1 MSNKLYCKKGFFR
14 FRKDNGKEFIVDKR
28 KMEAICIDPNYLSYF
43 ARSILDSL
51 PMKELEEVANLKSY
65 KEFMQRNKVYGF
77 FDDFI
82 VIGFNFINLGTICE
96 GDIVV
101 QNRTLQKEYNV
112 PIKWAFVSMNLDVNH
127 VEMISFPDEEAEH
140 PYSILYYD
148 KRNIGGLRRTLFNE
162 YYRQLP
168 CNYNSNF
175 IDTPDIDNKSAYHKY
190 DNDKKVKTG
199 VKNDLLGKIE
209 VAYGN
214 GNKTKTDG
222 VSNREKIEKE
232 LEKEEKILEKTE
244 EVFDNLKPHTNSRKP
259 KAKNF
264 FGMYVR
270 KDDTYVCTNLDTDR
284 KCIVGGDLYEKI
296 IVRLYEHIGVNCER
310 ARYDK
315 SDFEI
320 IDVDDYCYRRFIVH
334 NLKTDEYI
342 KIPVIEKT
350 IEEIGKGRCVHVQFE
365 NLTYNSK
372 RVNTSYA
379 CEINTSAHS
388 ADKRT
393 WFCSRTVSEGGFVRY
408 RYLND

>member
-51 PMKELEEVANLKSY
+51 PMKELEEIASLKSY

-112 PIKWAFVSMNLDVNH
+112 PISWAFVSMNLDVNH
-127 VEMISFPDEEAEH
+127 VEMISFPDEKAEH

-148 KRNIGGLRRTLFNE
+148 KRNIGGLKRTLFNE

-175 IDTPDIDNKSAYHKY
+175 IDTPDIDNRSTYHKY

-209 VAYGN
+209 VAYGD
-214 GNKTKTDG
+214 KTKNNNEI
-222 VSNREKIEKE
+222 VNKEKIEKE
-232 LEKEEKILEKTE
+232 VEKVEEIFNNLESGNT
-244 EVFDNLKPHTNSRKP
+244 RKP
-259 KAKNF
+259 RDKNF

-342 KIPVIEKT
+342 RIPVIEKT
-350 IEEIGKGRCVHVQFE
+350 IEEIGKGRCVHVKFE

-372 RVNTSYA
+372 RANTSYA
-379 CEINTSAHS
+379 CEINTTAHG

-393 WFCSRTVSEGGFVRY
+393 WFCSRTVSEGGFVKY
-408 RYLND
+408 RYLNKLIV

>member
-51 PMKELEEVANLKSY
+51 PMKELEEVASLKSY

-96 GDIVV
+96 GDIIV
-101 QNRTLQKEYNV
+101 QNITLQKEYNV

-127 VEMISFPDEEAEH
+127 VEMISFPDEKAEH

-175 IDTPDIDNKSAYHKY
+175 IDTPDISNRSTYHKY

-209 VAYGN
+209 VAYGD
-214 GNKTKTDG
+214 KTKNNNEI
-222 VSNREKIEKE
+222 VNKEKIEKE
-232 LEKEEKILEKTE
+232 VEKVEEIFNNLESGNT
-244 EVFDNLKPHTNSRKP
+244 RKP
-259 KAKNF
+259 RDKNF

-342 KIPVIEKT
+342 RIPIIEKT

-372 RVNTSYA
+372 RANISYA
-379 CEINTSAHS
+379 CEINTTAHG

-393 WFCSRTVSEGGFVRY
+393 WFCSRTVSEGGFVKY
-408 RYLND
+408 RYLNKLIV

>member
-51 PMKELEEVANLKSY
+51 PMKELEEVASLKSY

-96 GDIVV
+96 GDIIV

-127 VEMISFPDEEAEH
+127 VEMISFPDEKAEH

-148 KRNIGGLRRTLFNE
+148 KRNIGGLKRTLFNE

-175 IDTPDIDNKSAYHKY
+175 MDSPDISIRSTYHKY
-190 DNDKKVKTG
+190 DNDRKVKTG

-209 VAYGN
+209 VAYGD
-214 GNKTKTDG
+214 KTKNNNEI
-222 VSNREKIEKE
+222 VNKEKIEKE
-232 LEKEEKILEKTE
+232 VEKVEEIFNNLESGNT
-244 EVFDNLKPHTNSRKP
+244 RKP
-259 KAKNF
+259 RDKNF

-342 KIPVIEKT
+342 RIPIIEKT
-350 IEEIGKGRCVHVQFE
+350 IEEIGKGRYVHVQFE

-379 CEINTSAHS
+379 CEINTSANS
-388 ADKRT
+388 AEKRT

>member
-51 PMKELEEVANLKSY
+51 PMKELEEVASLKSY

-112 PIKWAFVSMNLDVNH
+112 PISWAFVSMNLDVNH
-127 VEMISFPDEEAEH
+127 VEMISFPDEKAEH

-148 KRNIGGLRRTLFNE
+148 KRNIGGLKRTLFNE

-175 IDTPDIDNKSAYHKY
+175 IDTPDIDNRPVHNKY
-190 DNDKKVKTG
+190 NNDRKVKTG

-209 VAYGN
+209 VAYGD
-214 GNKTKTDG
+214 KTKNNNEI
-222 VSNREKIEKE
+222 VNKEKIEKE
-232 LEKEEKILEKTE
+232 VEKVEEIFNNLESGNT
-244 EVFDNLKPHTNSRKP
+244 RKP
-259 KAKNF
+259 KDKNF

-342 KIPVIEKT
+342 RIPIIEKT

-372 RVNTSYA
+372 RANTSYA
-379 CEINTSAHS
+379 CEINTTAHG

-393 WFCSRTVSEGGFVRY
+393 WFCSRTVSEGGFIKY
-408 RYLND
+408 RYLKDCVKGRSGD

>member
-51 PMKELEEVANLKSY
+51 PMKELEEVASLKSY

-112 PIKWAFVSMNLDVNH
+112 PISWAFVSMNLDVNH
-127 VEMISFPDEEAEH
+127 VEMISFPDEKAEH

-168 CNYNSNF
+168 CNYISNP
-175 IDTPDIDNKSAYHKY
+175 IDTPDISNRSTYHKY

-209 VAYGN
+209 VAYGD
-214 GNKTKTDG
+214 KTKNNNEI
-222 VSNREKIEKE
+222 VNKEKIEKE
-232 LEKEEKILEKTE
+232 VEKVEEIFNNLESGNT
-244 EVFDNLKPHTNSRKP
+244 RKP
-259 KAKNF
+259 RDKNF
-264 FGMYVR
+264 FGMYIR

-310 ARYDK
+310 ARYNK

-342 KIPVIEKT
+342 RIPVIEKT
-350 IEEIGKGRCVHVQFE
+350 IEEIGKGRCVHVKFE

-372 RVNTSYA
+372 RANTSYA
-379 CEINTSAHS
+379 CEINTTAHG

-393 WFCSRTVSEGGFVRY
+393 WFCSRTVSEGGFVKY
-408 RYLND
+408 RYLNK

>member
-1 MSNKLYCKKGFFR
+1 MSSKLYCKKWFFR
-14 FRKDNGKEFIVDKR
+14 FRNDNGKEFIVDKR

-51 PMKELEEVANLKSY
+51 PMKDLEEVASLKSY

-82 VIGFNFINLGTICE
+82 VVGFNLINLGTICE

-127 VEMISFPDEEAEH
+127 VEMISFPDEKAEH

-168 CNYNSNF
+168 CNYISNP
-175 IDTPDIDNKSAYHKY
+175 IDTPDISNRPVHHKY
-190 DNDKKVKTG
+190 DNDRKVKTG

-209 VAYGN
+209 VAYGD
-214 GNKTKTDG
+214 KTKNNNEI
-222 VSNREKIEKE
+222 VNKEKIEKE
-232 LEKEEKILEKTE
+232 VEKVEEIFNNLESGNT
-244 EVFDNLKPHTNSRKP
+244 RKP
-259 KAKNF
+259 KDKNF

-342 KIPVIEKT
+342 RIPVIEKT
-350 IEEIGKGRCVHVQFE
+350 IEEIGKGRCVHVKFE

-372 RVNTSYA
+372 RANTSYA
-379 CEINTSAHS
+379 CEINTTAHG

-393 WFCSRTVSEGGFVRY
+393 WFCSRTVSEGGFVKY
-408 RYLND
+408 RYLNKLIV

>member
-43 ARSILDSL
+43 ARSIIDSL
-51 PMKELEEVANLKSY
+51 PMEELEEIVSLKSY

-112 PIKWAFVSMNLDVNH
+112 PISWAFVSMNLDVNH
-127 VEMISFPDEEAEH
+127 VEMISFPDEKAEH

-175 IDTPDIDNKSAYHKY
+175 IDTPDIDNRSTYHKY
-190 DNDKKVKTG
+190 NNDKKVKTG

-209 VAYGN
+209 VVYGD
-214 GNKTKTDG
+214 KTKNNDE
-222 VSNREKIEKE
+222 VVNREKIEKE
-232 LEKEEKILEKTE
+232 VEKVEEIFNNLESGNT
-244 EVFDNLKPHTNSRKP
+244 RKP
-259 KAKNF
+259 RDKNF

-342 KIPVIEKT
+342 RIPVIKKT

-372 RVNTSYA
+372 RANTSYA
-379 CEINTSAHS
+379 CEINTTARGT
-388 ADKRT
+388 DKRT
-393 WFCSRTVSEGGFVRY
+393 WFCSRTVSEGGFVKY
-408 RYLND
+408 RYLNKLIV

>member
-43 ARSILDSL
+43 ARSIIDSL
-51 PMKELEEVANLKSY
+51 SMEELEEIVSLKSY
-65 KEFMQRNKVYGF
+65 KEFMQQNKVYGF

-101 QNRTLQKEYNV
+101 QNRTLQKEYNI

-127 VEMISFPDEEAEH
+127 VEMISFPDEKAEH

-175 IDTPDIDNKSAYHKY
+175 IDTPDISNRSTYHKY
-190 DNDKKVKTG
+190 ENDKKIKTG

-209 VAYGN
+209 VVYGD
-214 GNKTKTDG
+214 KTKNNDE
-222 VSNREKIEKE
+222 VVNKEKIEKE
-232 LEKEEKILEKTE
+232 VEKVEEIFNNLESGNT
-244 EVFDNLKPHTNSRKP
+244 RKP
-259 KAKNF
+259 RDKNF

-342 KIPVIEKT
+342 RIPVIEKT

-372 RVNTSYA
+372 RANTSYA
-379 CEINTSAHS
+379 CEINTTAHG

-393 WFCSRTVSEGGFVRY
+393 WFCSRTVSEGGFIKY
-408 RYLND
+408 RYLKDCVKGRSGD

>member
-51 PMKELEEVANLKSY
+51 PMKELEEVASLKSY

-127 VEMISFPDEEAEH
+127 VEMISFPDEKAEH

-148 KRNIGGLRRTLFNE
+148 KRNIGGLKRTLFNE

-175 IDTPDIDNKSAYHKY
+175 IDTPDIDNRSTYHKY

-209 VAYGN
+209 VAYGD
-214 GNKTKTDG
+214 KTKNNNEI
-222 VSNREKIEKE
+222 VNKEKIEKE
-232 LEKEEKILEKTE
+232 VEKVEEIFNNLESGNT
-244 EVFDNLKPHTNSRKP
+244 RKP
-259 KAKNF
+259 KDKNF

-320 IDVDDYCYRRFIVH
+320 IDVDDHCYRRFIVH

-342 KIPVIEKT
+342 KIPIIEKT

-372 RVNTSYA
+372 RANTSYA
-379 CEINTSAHS
+379 CEINTTAHG

-393 WFCSRTVSEGGFVRY
+393 WFCSRTVSEGGFIKY
-408 RYLND
+408 RYLKDCVKGRSGD

>member
-51 PMKELEEVANLKSY
+51 PMKELEEVASLKSY

-82 VIGFNFINLGTICE
+82 VVGFNFINLGTICE
-96 GDIVV
+96 GDIIV

-127 VEMISFPDEEAEH
+127 VEMISFPDEKAEH

-175 IDTPDIDNKSAYHKY
+175 IDTPDIDNRPTYHKY
-190 DNDKKVKTG
+190 DNDKKVKTE
-199 VKNDLLGKIE
+199 VKNELLGKIE

-214 GNKTKTDG
+214 KTKSDG
-222 VSNREKIEKE
+222 GYNREKIEKDI
-232 LEKEEKILEKTE
+232 EKVEEIFNSIE
-244 EVFDNLKPHTNSRKP
+244 ESRNNSRKP
-259 KAKNF
+259 KVKNF

-270 KDDTYVCTNLDTDR
+270 KDDTYVCTNLETYR
-284 KCIVGGDLYEKI
+284 KCVVGGDLYEKI
-296 IVRLYEHIGVNCER
+296 IVRLYEYKGVNCEKEG
-310 ARYDK
+310 YNK

-350 IEEIGKGRCVHVQFE
+350 IEEIGKGRCVHVYFE

-379 CEINTSAHS
+379 CEINTTAHS

>member
-43 ARSILDSL
+43 ARSIIDSL
-51 PMKELEEVANLKSY
+51 PMEELEEIVSLKSY

-82 VIGFNFINLGTICE
+82 VIGFDFINLGTICE

-127 VEMISFPDEEAEH
+127 VEMISFPDEKAEH

-148 KRNIGGLRRTLFNE
+148 KRNIGCLKRTLFNE

-168 CNYNSNF
+168 CNYISNP
-175 IDTPDIDNKSAYHKY
+175 IDTPDISNRPVHHKY
-190 DNDKKVKTG
+190 DNDRKVKTG

-214 GNKTKTDG
+214 GNKTKTDDG
-222 VSNREKIEKE
+222 SNREKIEKE
-232 LEKEEKILEKTE
+232 FEKVEEDFNSIE
-244 EVFDNLKPHTNSRKP
+244 ESHNNTRKP
-259 KAKNF
+259 KVKNF

-270 KDDTYVCTNLDTDR
+270 KDDTYVCTNLETDR
-284 KCIVGGDLYEKI
+284 KCVVGGDLYEKI

-342 KIPVIEKT
+342 RIPIIEKT

-372 RVNTSYA
+372 RANISYA
-379 CEINTSAHS
+379 CEINTTAHG

-393 WFCSRTVSEGGFVRY
+393 WFCSRTVSEGGFVKY
-408 RYLND
+408 RYLNKLIV

>member
-1 MSNKLYCKKGFFR
+1 
-14 FRKDNGKEFIVDKR
+14 
-28 KMEAICIDPNYLSYF
+28 MEAICIDPNYLSYF

-51 PMKELEEVANLKSY
+51 PMKELEEIASLKSY

-96 GDIVV
+96 GDIIV

-112 PIKWAFVSMNLDVNH
+112 PISWAFVSMNLDVNH
-127 VEMISFPDEEAEH
+127 VEMISFPDEKAEH

-148 KRNIGGLRRTLFNE
+148 KRNIGGLKRTLFNE

-168 CNYNSNF
+168 CNCTSNF
-175 IDTPDIDNKSAYHKY
+175 VDTPDIGDRPIHQKY
-190 DNDKKVKTG
+190 NNDKKVKTG

-209 VAYGN
+209 VVYGD
-214 GNKTKTDG
+214 KTKNNDE
-222 VSNREKIEKE
+222 VVNKEKIEKVE
-232 LEKEEKILEKTE
+232 EIFNNLESGNT
-244 EVFDNLKPHTNSRKP
+244 RKP
-259 KAKNF
+259 RDKNF

-372 RVNTSYA
+372 RANTSYA
-379 CEINTSAHS
+379 CEINTTARG

-393 WFCSRTVSEGGFVRY
+393 WFCSRTVSEGGFVKY
-408 RYLND
+408 RYLNKLIV

>member
-14 FRKDNGKEFIVDKR
+14 FRNDNGKEFIVDKR

-96 GDIVV
+96 GDIIV

-127 VEMISFPDEEAEH
+127 VEMISFPDEKAEH

-168 CNYNSNF
+168 CNCTSDF
-175 IDTPDIDNKSAYHKY
+175 IDTPDIGDRPIHQKY
-190 DNDKKVKTG
+190 NNDKKVKTG

-209 VAYGN
+209 VVYGD
-214 GNKTKTDG
+214 KTKNNNEI
-222 VSNREKIEKE
+222 VNKEKIEKE
-232 LEKEEKILEKTE
+232 VEKVEEIFNNLESGNT
-244 EVFDNLKPHTNSRKP
+244 RKP
-259 KAKNF
+259 RDKNF

-342 KIPVIEKT
+342 RIPIIEKT

-372 RVNTSYA
+372 RANTSYA
-379 CEINTSAHS
+379 CEINTTAHG

-393 WFCSRTVSEGGFVRY
+393 WFCSRTVSEGGFVKY
-408 RYLND
+408 RYLNKLIV

>member
-14 FRKDNGKEFIVDKR
+14 FRNDNGKEFIVDKR

-43 ARSILDSL
+43 ARSIIDSL
-51 PMKELEEVANLKSY
+51 PMEELEEIVSLKSY

-82 VIGFNFINLGTICE
+82 VIGFDFINLGTICE
-96 GDIVV
+96 GDIIV

-127 VEMISFPDEEAEH
+127 VEMISFPDEKAEH

-168 CNYNSNF
+168 CNYISNP
-175 IDTPDIDNKSAYHKY
+175 IDTPDISNRPVYHKY
-190 DNDKKVKTG
+190 NNDKNIKTG

-209 VAYGN
+209 VVYGD
-214 GNKTKTDG
+214 KTK
-222 VSNREKIEKE
+222 SNDEVVNKEKIEKE
-232 LEKEEKILEKTE
+232 VEKVEEIFNNLESGNT
-244 EVFDNLKPHTNSRKP
+244 RKP
-259 KAKNF
+259 RDKNF

-270 KDDTYVCTNLDTDR
+270 KDDTYVCTNLDTAR

-342 KIPVIEKT
+342 RIPVIEKT

-372 RVNTSYA
+372 RANTSYA
-379 CEINTSAHS
+379 CEINTTAHG

-393 WFCSRTVSEGGFVRY
+393 WFCSRTVSERGFVKY
-408 RYLND
+408 RYLNKLIV

>member
-43 ARSILDSL
+43 ARSIIDSL
-51 PMKELEEVANLKSY
+51 SMEELNEVVNLKSY

-77 FDDFI
+77 FDDFV

-96 GDIVV
+96 GDVIVK
-101 QNRTLQKEYNV
+101 NKTLQKEYNV
-112 PIKWAFVSMNLDVNH
+112 PIRWAFVSMNLDVNH
-127 VEMISFPDEEAEH
+127 IELISFPDEEAEH

-168 CNYNSNF
+168 CNYTSNF
-175 IDTPDIDNKSAYHKY
+175 TEEPDISNNYVKKY
-190 DNDKKVKTG
+190 DTDKRYKTE
-199 VKNDLLGKIE
+199 VKNELLGKIE
-209 VAYGN
+209 VVYGN
-214 GNKTKTDG
+214 KEKTNND
-222 VSNREKIEKE
+222 VNS
-232 LEKEEKILEKTE
+232 EKEEKILEKTE

-264 FGMYVR
+264 FCMYVR
-270 KDDTYVCTNLDTDR
+270 KDDTYVCTNLETDR
-284 KCIVGGDLYEKI
+284 KCVVGGDLYEKI
-296 IVRLYEHIGVNCER
+296 IVRLYEHKGVNCEKEG
-310 ARYDK
+310 YTK

-320 IDVDDYCYRRFIVH
+320 NDIDDYCYRRFIVH

-342 KIPVIEKT
+342 RIPVIEKT
-350 IEEIGKGRCVHVQFE
+350 IEEIGKGRCVHVHFE
-365 NLTYNSK
+365 NLSYNSK
-372 RVNTSYA
+372 RANTSYA
-379 CEINTSAHS
+379 CEINTTARD

-393 WFCSRTVSEGGFVRY
+393 WFCSCTVSEGGFVKY
-408 RYLND
+408 KYLNK

>member
-51 PMKELEEVANLKSY
+51 PMKELEEVASLKSY

-112 PIKWAFVSMNLDVNH
+112 PISWAFVSMNLDVNH
-127 VEMISFPDEEAEH
+127 VEMISFPDEKAEH

-148 KRNIGGLRRTLFNE
+148 KRNIGGLKRTLFNE

-175 IDTPDIDNKSAYHKY
+175 IDTPDISNRPVYNKYNNHK
-190 DNDKKVKTG
+190 NIKTG

-209 VAYGN
+209 VVYGD
-214 GNKTKTDG
+214 KTK
-222 VSNREKIEKE
+222 SNDEVVNKEKIEKE
-232 LEKEEKILEKTE
+232 VEKVEEIFNNLESGNT
-244 EVFDNLKPHTNSRKP
+244 RKP
-259 KAKNF
+259 RDKNF

-350 IEEIGKGRCVHVQFE
+350 IEEIGKGRCVHVSFE

-372 RVNTSYA
+372 RSNTSYA
-379 CEINTSAHS
+379 CEINTTSKSA
-388 ADKRT
+388 AKRT
-393 WFCSRTVSEGGFVRY
+393 WFCSRTVSENGFVRY
-408 RYLND
+408 RYLNE

>member
-51 PMKELEEVANLKSY
+51 PMKELEEIASLKSY

-112 PIKWAFVSMNLDVNH
+112 PIRWAFVSMNLDVNH
-127 VEMISFPDEEAEH
+127 VELISFPDEKAEH

-168 CNYNSNF
+168 CNYTSNF
-175 IDTPDIDNKSAYHKY
+175 TEEPDISNNYVKKY
-190 DNDKKVKTG
+190 DTDKRYKTE

-214 GNKTKTDG
+214 KTKTDDG
-222 VSNREKIEKE
+222 VNSK
-232 LEKEEKILEKTE
+232 KEENVFENVEEILNCLET
-244 EVFDNLKPHTNSRKP
+244 HTNSRKP
-259 KAKNF
+259 KVKNF

-270 KDDTYVCTNLDTDR
+270 KDDTYVCTNLETDR

-296 IVRLYEHIGVNCER
+296 IVRLYEHKGINCEKEG
-310 ARYDK
+310 YNK
-315 SDFEI
+315 SDFAI
-320 IDVDDYCYRRFIVH
+320 SDVDDYCYRRFIVH

-350 IEEIGKGRCVHVQFE
+350 MEEIGKGRYVHVRFD

-379 CEINTSAHS
+379 CEINTTSHS

-393 WFCSRTVSEGGFVRY
+393 WFCSRTVSENGFVRY

>member
-51 PMKELEEVANLKSY
+51 PMKELEEVASLKSY

-127 VEMISFPDEEAEH
+127 VEMISFPDEKAEH

-148 KRNIGGLRRTLFNE
+148 KRNIGGLKRTLFNE

-175 IDTPDIDNKSAYHKY
+175 MDSPDISNRSTYHKY
-190 DNDKKVKTG
+190 DNDRKVKTG

-209 VAYGN
+209 VAYGD
-214 GNKTKTDG
+214 KTKNNNEI
-222 VSNREKIEKE
+222 VNKEKIEKE
-232 LEKEEKILEKTE
+232 VEKVEEIFNNLESGNT
-244 EVFDNLKPHTNSRKP
+244 RKP
-259 KAKNF
+259 RDKNF

-342 KIPVIEKT
+342 RIPIIEKT

-372 RVNTSYA
+372 RANTSYA
-379 CEINTSAHS
+379 CEINTTAHG

-393 WFCSRTVSEGGFVRY
+393 WFCSRTVSEGGFVKY
-408 RYLND
+408 RYLNKLIVF

>member
-43 ARSILDSL
+43 ARSIIDSL
-51 PMKELEEVANLKSY
+51 LMEELEEIVSLKSY

-82 VIGFNFINLGTICE
+82 VVGFNFINLGTICE

-112 PIKWAFVSMNLDVNH
+112 PISWAFVSMNLDVNH
-127 VEMISFPDEEAEH
+127 VEMISFPDEKAEH

-175 IDTPDIDNKSAYHKY
+175 IDTPDISNRSTYHKY

-209 VAYGN
+209 VVYGD
-214 GNKTKTDG
+214 KTKNNDE
-222 VSNREKIEKE
+222 VVNKEKIEKE
-232 LEKEEKILEKTE
+232 VEKVEEIFNNLES
-244 EVFDNLKPHTNSRKP
+244 TNTRKP
-259 KAKNF
+259 RDKNF

-342 KIPVIEKT
+342 RIPIIEKT

-372 RVNTSYA
+372 RANTSYA
-379 CEINTSAHS
+379 CEINTTAHG

-393 WFCSRTVSEGGFVRY
+393 WFCSRTVSEGGFVKY
-408 RYLND
+408 RYLNKLIVF

>member
-51 PMKELEEVANLKSY
+51 PMKELEEIASLKSY

-82 VIGFNFINLGTICE
+82 VVGFDFINLGTICE
-96 GDIVV
+96 GDIIV
-101 QNRTLQKEYNV
+101 QNRTLQKEYSV

-127 VEMISFPDEEAEH
+127 VEMISFPDEKAEH

-175 IDTPDIDNKSAYHKY
+175 MDSPDISNRPVHHKY
-190 DNDKKVKTG
+190 DNDRKVKTG

-209 VAYGN
+209 VAYGD
-214 GNKTKTDG
+214 KTKNNNEI
-222 VSNREKIEKE
+222 VNKEKIEKE
-232 LEKEEKILEKTE
+232 VEKVEEIFNNLES
-244 EVFDNLKPHTNSRKP
+244 TNSRKP
-259 KAKNF
+259 RDKNF

-342 KIPVIEKT
+342 RIPIIEKT

-372 RVNTSYA
+372 RANTSYA
-379 CEINTSAHS
+379 CEINTTAHG

-393 WFCSRTVSEGGFVRY
+393 WFCSRTVSEGGFVKY
-408 RYLND
+408 RYLNKLIVF

>member
-51 PMKELEEVANLKSY
+51 PMKELEEVASLKSY

-127 VEMISFPDEEAEH
+127 VEMISFPDEKAEH

-148 KRNIGGLRRTLFNE
+148 KRNIGCLKRTLFNE

-168 CNYNSNF
+168 CNYISNP
-175 IDTPDIDNKSAYHKY
+175 IDTPDISNRPVHHKY
-190 DNDKKVKTG
+190 DNDRKVKTG

-209 VAYGN
+209 VAYGD
-214 GNKTKTDG
+214 KTKNNNEI
-222 VSNREKIEKE
+222 VNKEKIEKE
-232 LEKEEKILEKTE
+232 VEKEEEIFNNLESGNT
-244 EVFDNLKPHTNSRKP
+244 RKP
-259 KAKNF
+259 RDKNF

-270 KDDTYVCTNLDTDR
+270 KDDTYVCTNLDTNR

-342 KIPVIEKT
+342 RIPVIEKT

-372 RVNTSYA
+372 RANTSYA
-379 CEINTSAHS
+379 CEINTTAHG

-393 WFCSRTVSEGGFVRY
+393 WFCSRTVSEGGFVKY
-408 RYLND
+408 RYLNKLIV

>member
-51 PMKELEEVANLKSY
+51 PMKELEEVASLKSY

-127 VEMISFPDEEAEH
+127 VEMISFPDEKAEH

-148 KRNIGGLRRTLFNE
+148 KRNIGGLKRTLFNE

-175 IDTPDIDNKSAYHKY
+175 IDTPDIDNRSTYHKY
-190 DNDKKVKTG
+190 NNDKKIKTG

-209 VAYGN
+209 VVYGD
-214 GNKTKTDG
+214 KTKNNDETVDK
-222 VSNREKIEKE
+222 EKIETVE
-232 LEKEEKILEKTE
+232 EIFNNLES
-244 EVFDNLKPHTNSRKP
+244 TNSRKP
-259 KAKNF
+259 RDKNF

-342 KIPVIEKT
+342 RIPIIEKT

-372 RVNTSYA
+372 RANTSYA
-379 CEINTSAHS
+379 CEINTTAHG

-393 WFCSRTVSEGGFVRY
+393 WFCSRTVSEGGFIKY
-408 RYLND
+408 RYLKDCVKGRSGD

>member
-96 GDIVV
+96 GDIIV

-127 VEMISFPDEEAEH
+127 VEMISFPDEKAEH

-148 KRNIGGLRRTLFNE
+148 KRNIGGLKRTLFNE

-168 CNYNSNF
+168 CNYISNP
-175 IDTPDIDNKSAYHKY
+175 IDTPDISNRPVYHKY
-190 DNDKKVKTG
+190 NNDKNIKTG

-209 VAYGN
+209 VAYGD
-214 GNKTKTDG
+214 KTKNNNETVDK
-222 VSNREKIEKE
+222 EKIETVE
-232 LEKEEKILEKTE
+232 EIFNNLES
-244 EVFDNLKPHTNSRKP
+244 TNSRKP
-259 KAKNF
+259 RDKNF

-342 KIPVIEKT
+342 RIPIIEKT

-372 RVNTSYA
+372 RANTSYA
-379 CEINTSAHS
+379 CEINTTAHG

-393 WFCSRTVSEGGFVRY
+393 WFCSRTVSEGGFVKY
-408 RYLND
+408 RYLNKLIV

>member
-43 ARSILDSL
+43 ARSIIDSL
-51 PMKELEEVANLKSY
+51 PMEELEEIVSLKSY

-112 PIKWAFVSMNLDVNH
+112 PISWAFVSMNLDVNH
-127 VEMISFPDEEAEH
+127 VEMISFPDEKAEH

-175 IDTPDIDNKSAYHKY
+175 IDTPDIDNRSTYHKY

-209 VAYGN
+209 VAYGD
-214 GNKTKTDG
+214 KTKNNNEI
-222 VSNREKIEKE
+222 VNKEKIEKE
-232 LEKEEKILEKTE
+232 VEKVEEIFNNLESGNT
-244 EVFDNLKPHTNSRKP
+244 RKP
-259 KAKNF
+259 KDKNF

-342 KIPVIEKT
+342 RIPIIEKT

-372 RVNTSYA
+372 RANTSYA
-379 CEINTSAHS
+379 CEINTTAHG

-393 WFCSRTVSEGGFVRY
+393 WFCSRTVSEGGFIKY
-408 RYLND
+408 RYLKDCVKGRSGD

>member
-1 MSNKLYCKKGFFR
+1 MSNKLFCKKGFFR

-43 ARSILDSL
+43 ARSIIDSL
-51 PMKELEEVANLKSY
+51 SMEELNEVVNLKSY

-82 VIGFNFINLGTICE
+82 VIGFNFINLGTTCE
-96 GDIVV
+96 GDVIVK
-101 QNRTLQKEYNV
+101 NRTLQKEYNV
-112 PIKWAFVSMNLDVNH
+112 PIRWSFVSMNLDVNH
-127 VEMISFPDEEAEH
+127 VELISFPDEEAEH

-168 CNYNSNF
+168 CNYTSNF
-175 IDTPDIDNKSAYHKY
+175 TEESSDISNNHVKKY
-190 DNDKKVKTG
+190 NTDKRDKTE

-214 GNKTKTDG
+214 KAKTNYED
-222 VSNREKIEKE
+222 NREKIKKGFEKV
-232 LEKEEKILEKTE
+232 EEIFNNIET
-244 EVFDNLKPHTNSRKP
+244 HTNSRKP
-259 KAKNF
+259 KVKNF

-270 KDDTYVCTNLDTDR
+270 KDDTYVCTNLETDR

-296 IVRLYEHIGVNCER
+296 IVRLYEYKGVNCEKEG
-310 ARYDK
+310 YNK

-320 IDVDDYCYRRFIVH
+320 VDVDDYCYRRFIVH

-350 IEEIGKGRCVHVQFE
+350 IEEIGKGRCVHVSFE

>member
-51 PMKELEEVANLKSY
+51 PMKELEEIASLKSY
-65 KEFMQRNKVYGF
+65 KEFMQQNKVYGF

-96 GDIVV
+96 GDIIV

-127 VEMISFPDEEAEH
+127 VEMISFPDEKAEH

-148 KRNIGGLRRTLFNE
+148 KRNIGGLKRTLFNE

-168 CNYNSNF
+168 CNYISNP
-175 IDTPDIDNKSAYHKY
+175 IDTPDIGDRPIHQKY
-190 DNDKKVKTG
+190 NNDKKIKTG

-209 VAYGN
+209 VVYGD
-214 GNKTKTDG
+214 KTK
-222 VSNREKIEKE
+222 SNDEVVNKEKIEKE
-232 LEKEEKILEKTE
+232 VEKVEEIFNNLESGNT
-244 EVFDNLKPHTNSRKP
+244 RKP
-259 KAKNF
+259 RDKNF

-296 IVRLYEHIGVNCER
+296 IVRLYEHIGVNFER

-342 KIPVIEKT
+342 RIPIIEKT

-372 RVNTSYA
+372 RANTSYA
-379 CEINTSAHS
+379 CEINTTAHG

-393 WFCSRTVSEGGFVRY
+393 WFCSRTVSEGGFVKY
-408 RYLND
+408 RYLNKLIV

>member
-51 PMKELEEVANLKSY
+51 PMKELEEVASLKSY

-127 VEMISFPDEEAEH
+127 VEMISFPDEKAEH

-175 IDTPDIDNKSAYHKY
+175 MDSPDISNRSTYHKY
-190 DNDKKVKTG
+190 DNDKKVKTE

-209 VAYGN
+209 VAYGD
-214 GNKTKTDG
+214 KTKNNNEI
-222 VSNREKIEKE
+222 VNKEKIEKE
-232 LEKEEKILEKTE
+232 VEKVEEIFNNLESGNT
-244 EVFDNLKPHTNSRKP
+244 RKP
-259 KAKNF
+259 RDKNF

-342 KIPVIEKT
+342 RIPVIEKT
-350 IEEIGKGRCVHVQFE
+350 IEEIGKGRCVHVKFE

-372 RVNTSYA
+372 RANTSYA
-379 CEINTSAHS
+379 CEINTTAHG

-393 WFCSRTVSEGGFVRY
+393 WFCSRTVSEGGFVKY
-408 RYLND
+408 RYLNKLIV

>member
-51 PMKELEEVANLKSY
+51 PMKELEEIASLKSY

-96 GDIVV
+96 GDIIV

-127 VEMISFPDEEAEH
+127 VEMISFPDEKAEH

-175 IDTPDIDNKSAYHKY
+175 MDSPDISNRSTYHKY
-190 DNDKKVKTG
+190 DNDRKIKTG

-209 VAYGN
+209 VAYGD
-214 GNKTKTDG
+214 KTKNNNEI
-222 VSNREKIEKE
+222 VNKEKIEKE
-232 LEKEEKILEKTE
+232 VEKVEEIFNNLESGNT
-244 EVFDNLKPHTNSRKP
+244 RKP
-259 KAKNF
+259 RDKNF

-342 KIPVIEKT
+342 RIPIIEKT

-372 RVNTSYA
+372 RANTSYA
-379 CEINTSAHS
+379 CEINTTAHG

-393 WFCSRTVSEGGFVRY
+393 WFCSRTVSEGGFVKY
-408 RYLND
+408 RYLNKLIV

>member
-43 ARSILDSL
+43 ARSIIDSL
-51 PMKELEEVANLKSY
+51 PMEELEEIVSLKSY

-112 PIKWAFVSMNLDVNH
+112 PISWAFVSMNLDVNH
-127 VEMISFPDEEAEH
+127 VEMISFPDEKAEH

-148 KRNIGGLRRTLFNE
+148 KRNIGGLKRTLFNE

-168 CNYNSNF
+168 CNYISNP
-175 IDTPDIDNKSAYHKY
+175 IDTPDISNRPVHHKY
-190 DNDKKVKTG
+190 DNDRKVKTG

-209 VAYGN
+209 VAYGD
-214 GNKTKTDG
+214 KTKNNNEI
-222 VSNREKIEKE
+222 VNKEKIEKE
-232 LEKEEKILEKTE
+232 VEKVEEIFNNLESGNT
-244 EVFDNLKPHTNSRKP
+244 RKP
-259 KAKNF
+259 KDKNF

-296 IVRLYEHIGVNCER
+296 IVRLYEHIGVTCER

-315 SDFEI
+315 SVFEI

-342 KIPVIEKT
+342 RIPIIEKT

-372 RVNTSYA
+372 RANTSYA
-379 CEINTSAHS
+379 CEINTTAHV

-393 WFCSRTVSEGGFVRY
+393 WFCSRTVSEGGFVKY
-408 RYLND
+408 RYLKDCVKGRSGD

>member
-51 PMKELEEVANLKSY
+51 PMKELEEIASLKSY

-112 PIKWAFVSMNLDVNH
+112 PISWAFVSMNLDVNH
-127 VEMISFPDEEAEH
+127 VEMISFPDEKAEH

-148 KRNIGGLRRTLFNE
+148 KRNIGGLKRTLFNE

-175 IDTPDIDNKSAYHKY
+175 IDTPDIDNRSTYHKY

-209 VAYGN
+209 VAYGD
-214 GNKTKTDG
+214 KTKNNNEI
-222 VSNREKIEKE
+222 VNKEKIEKE
-232 LEKEEKILEKTE
+232 VEKVEEIFNNLESGNT
-244 EVFDNLKPHTNSRKP
+244 RKP
-259 KAKNF
+259 KDKNF

-342 KIPVIEKT
+342 RIPIIEKT

-372 RVNTSYA
+372 RANTSYA
-379 CEINTSAHS
+379 CEINTTAHG

-393 WFCSRTVSEGGFVRY
+393 WFCSRTVSEGGFIKY
-408 RYLND
+408 RYLKDCVKGRSGD

>member
-14 FRKDNGKEFIVDKR
+14 FRKDNGNEFIVDKR

-43 ARSILDSL
+43 ARSIIDSF
-51 PMKELEEVANLKSY
+51 PMEELEEIVSLKSY

-82 VIGFNFINLGTICE
+82 VVGFNFINLGTICE

-127 VEMISFPDEEAEH
+127 VEMISFPDEKAEH

-175 IDTPDIDNKSAYHKY
+175 MDSPDISNRSTYHKY
-190 DNDKKVKTG
+190 DNDRKVKTG

-209 VAYGN
+209 VAYGD
-214 GNKTKTDG
+214 KTKNNNEI
-222 VSNREKIEKE
+222 VNKEKIEKE
-232 LEKEEKILEKTE
+232 VEKVEEIFNNLESGNT
-244 EVFDNLKPHTNSRKP
+244 RKP
-259 KAKNF
+259 RDKNF

-342 KIPVIEKT
+342 RIPVIEKT
-350 IEEIGKGRCVHVQFE
+350 IEEIGKGRCVHVKFE

-372 RVNTSYA
+372 RANTSYA
-379 CEINTSAHS
+379 CEINTTAHG

-393 WFCSRTVSEGGFVRY
+393 WFCSRTVSEGGFVKY
-408 RYLND
+408 RYLNKLIV

>member
-51 PMKELEEVANLKSY
+51 PMKELEEIASLKSY

-82 VIGFNFINLGTICE
+82 VVGFDFINLGTICE
-96 GDIVV
+96 GDIIV
-101 QNRTLQKEYNV
+101 QNRTLQKEYSV

-127 VEMISFPDEEAEH
+127 VEIISFPDEKAEH

-175 IDTPDIDNKSAYHKY
+175 MDSPDISNRPVHHKY
-190 DNDKKVKTG
+190 DNDRKVKTG

-209 VAYGN
+209 VAYGD
-214 GNKTKTDG
+214 KTKNNNEI
-222 VSNREKIEKE
+222 VNKEKIEKE
-232 LEKEEKILEKTE
+232 VEKVEEIFNNLES
-244 EVFDNLKPHTNSRKP
+244 TNSRKP
-259 KAKNF
+259 RDKNF

-342 KIPVIEKT
+342 RIPIIEKT

-372 RVNTSYA
+372 RANTSYA
-379 CEINTSAHS
+379 CEINTTAHG

-393 WFCSRTVSEGGFVRY
+393 WFCSRTVSEGGFVKY
-408 RYLND
+408 RYLNKLIVF

>member
-43 ARSILDSL
+43 ARSIIDSL
-51 PMKELEEVANLKSY
+51 PMEELEEIVSLKSY

-96 GDIVV
+96 GDIIV
-101 QNRTLQKEYNV
+101 QNRTLQKEYNI

-148 KRNIGGLRRTLFNE
+148 KRNIGGLKRTLFNE

-175 IDTPDIDNKSAYHKY
+175 IDTPDISNRPVHHKY
-190 DNDKKVKTG
+190 DNDRKVKTG
-199 VKNDLLGKIE
+199 VKNDLLWKIE
-209 VAYGN
+209 VAYGD
-214 GNKTKTDG
+214 KTKNNNEI
-222 VSNREKIEKE
+222 VNKEKIEKE
-232 LEKEEKILEKTE
+232 VEKVEEIFNNLESGNT
-244 EVFDNLKPHTNSRKP
+244 RKP
-259 KAKNF
+259 KDKNF

-342 KIPVIEKT
+342 RIPIIEKT

-379 CEINTSAHS
+379 CEINTTAHG

-393 WFCSRTVSEGGFVRY
+393 WFCSRTVSEGGFVKY
-408 RYLND
+408 RYLKDCVKGRSGD

>member
-43 ARSILDSL
+43 ARSIIDSL
-51 PMKELEEVANLKSY
+51 PMEELEEIVSLKSY

-112 PIKWAFVSMNLDVNH
+112 PISWAFVSMNLDVNH
-127 VEMISFPDEEAEH
+127 VEMISFPDEKAEH

-148 KRNIGGLRRTLFNE
+148 KRNIGGLKRTLFNE

-168 CNYNSNF
+168 CNCTSNF
-175 IDTPDIDNKSAYHKY
+175 VDTPDISNRPVYHKY
-190 DNDKKVKTG
+190 NNDKNIKTG

-209 VAYGN
+209 VAYGD
-214 GNKTKTDG
+214 KTK
-222 VSNREKIEKE
+222 SNDEVVNKEKIEKE
-232 LEKEEKILEKTE
+232 VEKEEEIFNNLESGNT
-244 EVFDNLKPHTNSRKP
+244 RKP
-259 KAKNF
+259 RDKNF

-342 KIPVIEKT
+342 RIPIIEKT

-372 RVNTSYA
+372 RANTSYA
-379 CEINTSAHS
+379 CEINTTAHD

-393 WFCSRTVSEGGFVRY
+393 WFCSRTVSEGGFVKY
-408 RYLND
+408 RYLNKLIV

>member
-51 PMKELEEVANLKSY
+51 PMKELEEVASLKSY

-101 QNRTLQKEYNV
+101 QNRTLQKEYNI

-127 VEMISFPDEEAEH
+127 VEMISFPDEKAEH

-175 IDTPDIDNKSAYHKY
+175 MDSPDIGDRPIHQKY
-190 DNDKKVKTG
+190 NNDKKVKTG

-209 VAYGN
+209 VVYGD
-214 GNKTKTDG
+214 KTKNNDEI
-222 VSNREKIEKE
+222 VNKEKIEKE
-232 LEKEEKILEKTE
+232 VEKVEEIFNNLESGNT
-244 EVFDNLKPHTNSRKP
+244 RKP
-259 KAKNF
+259 RDKNF

-270 KDDTYVCTNLDTDR
+270 KDDTYVCTNLDTYR

-342 KIPVIEKT
+342 RIPIIEKT

-372 RVNTSYA
+372 RANTSYA
-379 CEINTSAHS
+379 CEINTTAHG

-393 WFCSRTVSEGGFVRY
+393 WFCSRTVSEGGFVKY
-408 RYLND
+408 RYLNKLIV

>member
-51 PMKELEEVANLKSY
+51 PMKELEEIASLKSY

-127 VEMISFPDEEAEH
+127 VEMISFPDEKAEH

-148 KRNIGGLRRTLFNE
+148 KRNIGGLKRTLFNE

-175 IDTPDIDNKSAYHKY
+175 IDTPDISNRSTYHKY
-190 DNDKKVKTG
+190 DNDKKIKTG

-209 VAYGN
+209 VVYGD
-214 GNKTKTDG
+214 KTK
-222 VSNREKIEKE
+222 SNDEVVNKEKIEKE
-232 LEKEEKILEKTE
+232 VEKVEEIFNNLESGNT
-244 EVFDNLKPHTNSRKP
+244 RKP
-259 KAKNF
+259 RDKNF

-342 KIPVIEKT
+342 RIPIIEKT

-372 RVNTSYA
+372 RANISYA
-379 CEINTSAHS
+379 CEINTTAHG

-393 WFCSRTVSEGGFVRY
+393 WFCSRTVSEGGFIKY
-408 RYLND
+408 RYLKDCVKGRSGD

>member
-51 PMKELEEVANLKSY
+51 PMKELEEIASLKSY

-77 FDDFI
+77 FDDFV

-96 GDIVV
+96 GDIIV
-101 QNRTLQKEYNV
+101 QNITLQKEYNV

-127 VEMISFPDEEAEH
+127 IEMISFPDEKAEH

-168 CNYNSNF
+168 CNYTSNF
-175 IDTPDIDNKSAYHKY
+175 TEEPDISNNYMKKY
-190 DNDKKVKTG
+190 DTDKRYKTE

-214 GNKTKTDG
+214 KTKTDDG
-222 VSNREKIEKE
+222 VNSK
-232 LEKEEKILEKTE
+232 KEEKVFEKVEEIFNNLE
-244 EVFDNLKPHTNSRKP
+244 PHTNSRKP
-259 KAKNF
+259 KVKNF

-270 KDDTYVCTNLDTDR
+270 KDDTYVCTNLETDR

-296 IVRLYEHIGVNCER
+296 IVRLYEHKGVNCEKEG
-310 ARYDK
+310 YDK
-315 SDFEI
+315 SDFAI
-320 IDVDDYCYRRFIVH
+320 SDVDDYCYRRFIVH

-379 CEINTSAHS
+379 CEINTTAHS

-393 WFCSRTVSEGGFVRY
+393 WFCSRTVSENGFVRY
-408 RYLND
+408 RYLNE

>member
-14 FRKDNGKEFIVDKR
+14 FRKDNGNEFIVDKR

-51 PMKELEEVANLKSY
+51 PMKELEEIASLKSY

-96 GDIVV
+96 GDIIV

-127 VEMISFPDEEAEH
+127 VEMISFPDEKAKH

-175 IDTPDIDNKSAYHKY
+175 MDSPDISNRSTYHKY
-190 DNDKKVKTG
+190 DNDKKVKTE

-209 VAYGN
+209 VAYGD
-214 GNKTKTDG
+214 KTKNNNETVDK
-222 VSNREKIEKE
+222 EKIETV
-232 LEKEEKILEKTE
+232 EEI
-244 EVFDNLKPHTNSRKP
+244 FDNIESTNSRKP
-259 KAKNF
+259 RDKNF

-310 ARYDK
+310 ARYNK

-342 KIPVIEKT
+342 RIPIIEKT
-350 IEEIGKGRCVHVQFE
+350 IEEIGKGRCVHVQFK

-372 RVNTSYA
+372 RANTSYA
-379 CEINTSAHS
+379 CEINTTAHG

-393 WFCSRTVSEGGFVRY
+393 WFCSRTVSEGGFVKY
-408 RYLND
+408 RYLNKLII

>member
-43 ARSILDSL
+43 ARSIIDSL
-51 PMKELEEVANLKSY
+51 SMEELEEIVSLKSY

-112 PIKWAFVSMNLDVNH
+112 PISWAFVSMNLDVNH
-127 VEMISFPDEEAEH
+127 VEMISFPDEKSEH

-168 CNYNSNF
+168 CNYISNP
-175 IDTPDIDNKSAYHKY
+175 IDSPDISNRSTYHKY
-190 DNDKKVKTG
+190 ENDKKIKTG

-209 VAYGN
+209 VVYGD
-214 GNKTKTDG
+214 KTKNNNEI
-222 VSNREKIEKE
+222 VNKEKIEKE
-232 LEKEEKILEKTE
+232 VEKVEEIFNNLESGNT
-244 EVFDNLKPHTNSRKP
+244 RKP
-259 KAKNF
+259 RDKNF

-342 KIPVIEKT
+342 RIPIIEKT

-372 RVNTSYA
+372 RANTSYA
-379 CEINTSAHS
+379 CEINTTAHG

-393 WFCSRTVSEGGFVRY
+393 WFCSRTVSEGGFVKY
-408 RYLND
+408 RYLKMTNSLRSGD

>member
-51 PMKELEEVANLKSY
+51 PMKELEEVASLKSY

-112 PIKWAFVSMNLDVNH
+112 PISWAFVSMNLDVNH
-127 VEMISFPDEEAEH
+127 VEMISFPDEKAEH

-168 CNYNSNF
+168 CNYISNP
-175 IDTPDIDNKSAYHKY
+175 IDTTDISNRPVYHKY
-190 DNDKKVKTG
+190 NNDKNIKTG

-209 VAYGN
+209 VIYGD
-214 GNKTKTDG
+214 KTK
-222 VSNREKIEKE
+222 SNDEVVNKEKIEKE
-232 LEKEEKILEKTE
+232 VEKVEEIFNNLESGNT
-244 EVFDNLKPHTNSRKP
+244 RKP
-259 KAKNF
+259 RDKNF

-342 KIPVIEKT
+342 RIPVIEKT
-350 IEEIGKGRCVHVQFE
+350 IEEIGNGRCVHVQFE

-372 RVNTSYA
+372 RANTSYA
-379 CEINTSAHS
+379 CEINTTAHG

-393 WFCSRTVSEGGFVRY
+393 WFCSRTVSKGGFVKY
-408 RYLND
+408 RYLNKLIV